1 MWLARSS
8 SIMEPLIVP
17 NLTPAGCRARQA
29 RLRTILEERK
39 LDVALITDRR
49 HVYYFTGFW
58 CRPLYKPLVLID
70 RQGKTTISVPFAG
83 EHEIA
88 ADEILTYE
96 SNRLC
101 TLVDDQWNAAL
112 DRLRPRLASSQR
124 LGGDGVIPLTLGPMA
139 ACEDLR
145 PAIWKLRRTKD
156 ADEFAL
162 LQCAIK
168 ATERAYQAA
177 FDALEPGMT
186 EVELFAVIQ
195 GAIAAAVGEYTGE
208 TGNDFQINS
217 PGGPPRRRAGQ
228 TGEIAVLDLTVVLR
242 GYNSDLSR
250 SFVVGR
256 KPSEPQLAA
265 WQRIE
270 QTFAALEAMIKP
282 GVRCRQLF
290 DLAVQMLDGYRG
302 CKFGHHL
309 GHGIGLC
316 PHESP
321 RLNPNWDDTFEIGD
335 VFTMEP
341 GLYSDELRAGMRIEH
356 DYALTEAGLVRLSEF
371 PSALA

>member
-1 MWLARSS
+1 
-8 SIMEPLIVP
+8 MEPLNVP
-17 NLTPAGCRARQA
+17 NLTPAGCRTRQA
-29 RLRTILEERK
+29 RLRAILDERK

-58 CRPLYKPLVLID
+58 SRPLYKPLVLIE
-70 RQGKTTISVPFAG
+70 RQGGTVISVPFAG

-88 ADEILTYE
+88 ADKILTYE

-112 DRLRPRLASSQR
+112 DRLRPNLTASQR
-124 LGGDGVIPLTLGPMA
+124 LGGDGVVPLTLGPMA

-145 PAIWKLRRTKD
+145 PAIWRLRRTKD
-156 ADEFAL
+156 ADELAL
-162 LQCAIK
+162 IRCAVE

-177 FDALEPGMT
+177 FDALRPGIS

-195 GAIAAAVGEYTGE
+195 SAVAAAVGEVTGE
-208 TGNDFQINS
+208 MGNDFQIGS
-217 PGGPPRRRAGQ
+217 PGGPPRRRAGEA
-228 TGEIAVLDLTVVLR
+228 GEIAVLDLGVVLR

-256 KPSEPQLAA
+256 KPTEAQLAA
-265 WQRIE
+265 WQQIE
-270 QTFAALEAMIKP
+270 AAFAALEAMIRP
-282 GVRCRQLF
+282 GVRCQQLF
-290 DLAVQMLDGYRG
+290 HRAVEMLDGHRDW
-302 CKFGHHL
+302 KFGHHL

-316 PHESP
+316 PHEAP
-321 RLNPNWDDTFEIGD
+321 RLNPNWDDALEIGD

-341 GLYSDELRAGMRIEH
+341 GLYAEELRAGMRIEH
-356 DYALTEAGLVRLSEF
+356 DYALTEKGLIRLSAF